1 MRFSRSDCDQGCIDN
16 HLNAWCNMVM
26 PNSFR
31 AKIAEAQCGRL
42 VGKGPNVSGAVG
54 VLMKQTKAY
63 QLQVQQRTLWVRANG
78 VSTLLV
84 AADYQKD
91 FKAAAKVLLG
101 DDWAVVVD
109 MRLWQVSPQQVFDL
123 FKAVVSWSYA
133 NGLKQV
139 EVIKPADPLLL
150 WQYLKATD
158 VQQPADV
165 VRNFVD
171 DEETARLHLQAAGYL
186 TEKT

>member
-1 MRFSRSDCDQGCIDN
+1 
-16 HLNAWCNMVM
+16 
-26 PNSFR
+26 
-31 AKIAEAQCGRL
+31 
-42 VGKGPNVSGAVG
+42 
-54 VLMKQTKAY
+54 MKQTKAY

-101 DDWAVVVD
+101 GDWAVVVD

-139 EVIKPADPLLL
+139 EVIKPVDPLLL

>member
-1 MRFSRSDCDQGCIDN
+1 
-16 HLNAWCNMVM
+16 
-26 PNSFR
+26 
-31 AKIAEAQCGRL
+31 
-42 VGKGPNVSGAVG
+42 
-54 VLMKQTKAY
+54 MKQTKAY
-63 QLQVQQRTLWVRANG
+63 QLTVQDRTLWVRANG

-84 AADYQKD
+84 AADYQRD
-91 FKAAAKVLLG
+91 FKTAAQPLLSNH
-101 DDWAVVVD
+101 WAAVVD

-123 FKAVVSWSYA
+123 FKAVVSWSYK
-133 NGLKQV
+133 NRLKHV

-158 VQQPADV
+158 VEQPMDV

-186 TEKT
+186 EEEV